1 MYDLEKE
8 RVQETNTGGQTY
20 SGSYQYSSIYMDDLF
35 PIVSLNVA
43 VRSSKWSQN
52 YNETIINKQ
61 TIYVS

>member
-1 MYDLEKE
+1 MCGLEKE
-8 RVQETNTGGQTY
+8 GVQETKTGGQTN